1 MTEPS
6 LKASF
11 LYDQDGHKTHVLL
24 PVDEYTRLVEVVEDA
39 GLLRAMDET
48 ENDEVLTLER
58 ALAALN
64 EV

>member
-11 LYDQDGHKTHVLL
+11 LYDQDGRKTHALL
-24 PVDEYTRLVEVVEDA
+24 PMDEYTKLVEAVEDA
-39 GLLRAMDET
+39 GLLRAIAET
-48 ENDEVLTLER
+48 ENDEILTREQ
-58 ALAALN
+58 ALAALD

>member
-24 PVDEYTRLVEVVEDA
+24 PVDEYTKFVEAVEDA
-39 GLLRAMDET
+39 GLLRAMAET
-48 ENDEVLTLER
+48 EGDEVLTLEQ
-58 ALAALN
+58 ALAALD